1 MIRTTDLR
9 KLIHEHNG
17 SMCDVYESLMDD
29 YDWIDATICGLDA
42 GWAIAFGAELINDM
56 EIAKKNTYIPPDEN
70 DEDHSFDSKFKL
82 IQIKEKFGSLR
93 FYAYGMT
100 EAMSAVVSVYEIIA
114 YHACIKCGNIQ
125 NIARTDERMQPICR
139 QCARLEDS
147 KREAANLAPSFTHE
161 SFNYTITHESFN
173 YTIYKQSCELKR
185 NYLNDLASYDW
196 NHDLNLHS
204 LIANMK

>member
-1 MIRTTDLR
+1 M
-9 KLIHEHNG
+9 G
-17 SMCDVYESLMDD
+17 DVYEYLMDD
-29 YDWIDATICGLDA
+29 YDWIDETICGLDA

-70 DEDHSFDSKFKL
+70 DEDNAFDSKFKL
-82 IQIKEKFGSLR
+82 VQIKAKCGSLR
-93 FYAYGMT
+93 FYADGMT
-100 EAMSAVVSVYEIIA
+100 EAMFTVASVYEIIA

-125 NIARTDERMQPICR
+125 NIANDEWSQPICR

-147 KREAANLAPSFTHE
+147 KREALHLAPSL
-161 SFNYTITHESFN
+161 THESFN
-173 YTIYKQSCELKR
+173 YTIYKQTGELKR

>member
-1 MIRTTDLR
+1 
-9 KLIHEHNG
+9 
-17 SMCDVYESLMDD
+17 MCDVYESLMDD
-29 YDWIDATICGLDA
+29 YDWIDETICGLNA

-56 EIAKKNTYIPPDEN
+56 EIAKKNTYILPDEN
-70 DEDHSFDSKFKL
+70 DKDNVFDSKFKL
-82 IQIKEKFGSLR
+82 VQIKEKFGSLR
-93 FYAYGMT
+93 FYADGMT
-100 EAMSAVVSVYEIIA
+100 EAMSTVASVYETIS

-125 NIARTDERMQPICR
+125 NIARTDEWIQPICR

-147 KREAANLAPSFTHE
+147 KREALHLAPSL
-161 SFNYTITHESFN
+161 THESFN
-173 YTIYKQSCELKR
+173 YTIYKQSGELKR